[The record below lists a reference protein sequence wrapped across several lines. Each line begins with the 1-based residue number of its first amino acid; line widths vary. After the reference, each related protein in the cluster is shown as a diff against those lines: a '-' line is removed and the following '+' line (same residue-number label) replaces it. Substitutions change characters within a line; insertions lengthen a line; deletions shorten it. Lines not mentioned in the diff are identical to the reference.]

1 MPAAGSVVDPT
12 ASELTIGCADPIAY
26 TLLPPGPRAFLRS
39 RDLAELIDAA
49 PSLPTRAYR
58 LSGA

>member
-26 TLLPPGPRAFLRS
+26 TLLPRVLERFC
-39 RDLAELIDAA
+39 AA
-49 PSLPTRAYR
+49 AISQSDRRCTFPTDESL
-58 LSGA
+58 